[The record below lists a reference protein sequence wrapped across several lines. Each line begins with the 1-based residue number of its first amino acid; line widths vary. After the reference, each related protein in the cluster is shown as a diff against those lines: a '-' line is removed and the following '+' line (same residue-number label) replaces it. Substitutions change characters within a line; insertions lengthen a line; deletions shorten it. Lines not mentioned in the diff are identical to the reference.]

1 MPNPAAQKALEAH
14 QLRYAKKG
22 VGWGIFSGATWG
34 LQGTLLYYVALVLA
48 PFWMED
54 YGLWL
59 VVLGSLAGAC
69 MHDGFAGLLLA
80 IINAFTGRWKE
91 YVRTLRTRPGKLVCL
106 AALCGGPVGMA
117 GYLVGI
123 SLATPTYALAIS
135 ATYPAL
141 GAILGVFI
149 LKERIVPRVWVG
161 IIACTI
167 GAFIVGY
174 MPPEGGIEQYP
185 YFYLGIALCFL
196 PVFGWALEGVIATY
210 GMDMVDPDITVG
222 IRGTFSFLVMLII
235 VLPVISMIGGEG
247 LAAGWKIFGGALA
260 AGTPAMWVAVAGLS
274 GGLSQLA
281 WYRALN
287 MTGVGRAMAFNVT
300 YALWSIPFGWLLAMA
315 QGTGFTV
322 TTTAIIGAVIITTGT
337 ILVVANPK
345 ELLKLRN

>member
-22 VGWGIFSGATWG
+22 LGWGIFSGATWG
-34 LQGTLLYYVALVLA
+34 LQGTVLYYLALVLA

-69 MHDGFAGLLLA
+69 MHDGFCGLWLA
-80 IINAFTGRWKE
+80 IFNAFTGRWKE

-106 AALCGGPVGMA
+106 ATLCGGPVGMA

-123 SLATPTYALAIS
+123 SLATPTYALAIC

-185 YFYLGIALCFL
+185 YFYLGIALCL
-196 PVFGWALEGVIATY
+196 VPVVGWALEGVIGTF
-210 GMDMVDPDITVG
+210 GMDMVDPDIVVG

-260 AGTPAMWVAVAGLS
+260 AGTPAMWVAVASLS
-274 GGLSQLA
+274 GGVSYLA

-300 YALWSIPFGWLLAMA
+300 HALWSIPFGWLLAMA
-315 QGTGFTV
+315 QGTEFTV